1 MAKKGETLDALDGK
15 TYTLSEEDI
24 VIADDKKILAIAG
37 IIGGKSSGT
46 TETTRNILIESA
58 TFDPVSVRK
67 TSQRLNIRT
76 DSSVRFE
83 K

>member
-1 MAKKGETLDALDGK
+1 MAKKGEILDALDGK
-15 TYTLSEEDI
+15 TYTLSQEDI

-46 TETTRNILIESA
+46 TEKTKNILIESA